1 MKSYISFYIKQL
13 LALIGLIVLFCSC
26 KSQEISDIN
35 LLKTSS
41 KNVKDSL
48 SFTTGIR
55 AILQDSQ
62 GNYWFGSHQEGVC
75 MFNGNTYSYFTIKEG
90 LPGNQIISIT
100 EIGFGIVC
108 ISTNNGLCTIESTT
122 KKVSITNDYQ
132 NIEAK
137 SIKVYATDVWL
148 SNGNNFVKREA
159 DKSFLFKNPFIQV
172 GEKYPKDY
180 GITCFTNGR
189 NENVWIG
196 TYSGV
201 IGFNGTF
208 HSKITDSTMRFDGK
222 NEYIHVRSIF
232 EDSKGRLWIGNNG
245 IGVLLKVGDSI
256 INFSKQHQL
265 FKGTPFKGPAIPG
278 TLMHIFSIGED
289 TKGNIWFG
297 DRDTGAW
304 MYNGREMK
312 NFVIDSSL
320 KSQHIWCIYNDKQG
334 NLLFGMAEKGIYKF
348 ENDKF
353 VQVF

>member
-1 MKSYISFYIKQL
+1 MIKFLTL
-13 LALIGLIVLFCSC
+13 LAFIVISC
-26 KSQEISDIN
+26 TSKSSEIFDKPPLKNLPTKNSDT
-35 LLKTSS
+35 LKFTS
-41 KNVKDSL
+41 
-48 SFTTGIR
+48 GIR
-55 AILQDSQ
+55 TILQDSQ

-75 MFNGNTYSYFTIKEG
+75 IFNGNNFSYLTIKEG

-122 KKVSITNDYQ
+122 KKVSISNEYQ

-137 SIKVYATDVWL
+137 SIKVYATDVW
-148 SNGNNFVKREA
+148 SSIGNNFVKREI

-180 GITCFTNGR
+180 GITCFTNGS
-189 NENVWIG
+189 NGNVWIG

-201 IGFNGTF
+201 IGFNGSF
-208 HSKITDSTMRFDGK
+208 HSKITDSSLGFDGK

-265 FKGTPFKGPAIPG
+265 FKGTPFKGPVIPG
-278 TLMHIFSIGED
+278 TLMHVFSIGED
-289 TKGNIWFG
+289 AKGNIWFG

-320 KSQHIWCIYNDKQG
+320 RSQHIWCIYNDKQG
-334 NLLFGMAEKGIYKF
+334 NLLFGMAEKGVYKYDRNKFLKIY
-348 ENDKF
+348 
-353 VQVF
+353 